1 MIRLTAVLVVAMA
14 AVVAMTDDKTSST
27 NTEIHLSDAATQT
40 ETEAT
45 PVSVQVTVS
54 AENTTPPTP
63 QAREASL
70 RIVHSEGV
78 VVREYARS
86 DSPEYMRS
94 MISVDSYDAPSD
106 ARIHRAASTT
116 TTPVPNNAS
125 LWQVSG
131 SSVNLREGPSTS
143 TGVVASLTRGTEVE
157 ILAHHGSW
165 AQLVVVDSD
174 KIGFMSASFLQAAN

>member
-1 MIRLTAVLVVAMA
+1 MIRLTAILVAVM
-14 AVVAMTDDKTSST
+14 AVVVTMTDDKTSPT
-27 NTEIHLSDAATQT
+27 NTEIQLSGVAAQT
-40 ETEAT
+40 ETEAA
-45 PVSVQVTVS
+45 PVSVEVTVS
-54 AENTTPPTP
+54 EENTTPPTP
-63 QAREASL
+63 QTREASL
-70 RIVHSEGV
+70 RVVHTEGV

-86 DSPEYMRS
+86 DSPDYMRT
-94 MISVDSYDAPSD
+94 MVSVDSSDAPVD

-116 TTPVPNNAS
+116 TAETNNAS

-131 SSVNLREGPSTS
+131 NSVNLREGPSTS